1 MKKGLSTILLII
13 FLFNVGGYYIV
24 YWGLRYQTDQQLTSR
39 LDANLYDDDE
49 TILLKI
55 PVALPYP
62 IETNGFER
70 VDGRFEHN
78 GEFFKLIK
86 NKLQD
91 DTLYVVCIRDHE
103 TRQLVRTM
111 KDYVSLTQGLADKS
125 SSQRALHFLSKLA
138 KDFCSHEE
146 ITVIHGNGFSMLI
159 THEQRIESPFEP
171 SLPVHAPPPR
181 A

>member
-24 YWGLRYQTDQQLTSR
+24 YWGLRYQTDQQLTLR
-39 LDANLYDDDE
+39 LDANLYDPEE

-55 PVALPYP
+55 PVSLPYP
-62 IETNGFER
+62 LESNGFQR
-70 VDGRFEHN
+70 VDGAFEYN

-86 NKLQD
+86 NKLED
-91 DTLYVVCIRDHE
+91 DTLYVVCIRDRE
-103 TRQLVRTM
+103 TRQLVKTM
-111 KDYVSLTQGLADKS
+111 KDYVSLTQGLADQS
-125 SSQRALHFLSKLA
+125 PSQKAIHFLSKFA
-138 KDFCSHEE
+138 KDFCSNEAVN
-146 ITVIHGNGFSMLI
+146 IVQKTGFSMLI
-159 THEQRIESPFEP
+159 LHEQKDERLLAL

>member
-24 YWGLRYQTDQQLTSR
+24 YWGLRYNTDQQLASR
-39 LDANLYDDDE
+39 LDANLYDPEE

-55 PVALPYP
+55 PVTLPYP
-62 IETNGFER
+62 IESNGFQR
-70 VDGRFEHN
+70 VDGSFEHN

-103 TRQLVRTM
+103 TRRLVKTM
-111 KDYVSLTQGLADKS
+111 KDYVSLTQGLADQN
-125 SSQRALHFLSKLA
+125 SSQKTLHFLSKLA
-138 KDFCSHEE
+138 KDYCSNKAIDIVHRAGFVMV
-146 ITVIHGNGFSMLI
+146 ITY
-159 THEQRIESPFEP
+159 EQRPEDLFEP

>member
-24 YWGLRYQTDQQLTSR
+24 FWGLRYQANQQLTLR
-39 LDANLYDDDE
+39 LDANLFDPEE

-62 IETNGFER
+62 LESNGFQR
-70 VDGRFEHN
+70 VDGGFEHN

-86 NKLQD
+86 NKLEN
-91 DTLYVVCIRDHE
+91 DTLYVVCIRDRE
-103 TRQLVRTM
+103 TRQLVKTM
-111 KDYVSLTQGLADKS
+111 KDYVSLTQGLADENP
-125 SSQRALHFLSKLA
+125 SQKALHFLSKLA
-138 KDFCSHEE
+138 KDFCSNGAIDMVHQA
-146 ITVIHGNGFSMLI
+146 GFSMLI
-159 THEQRIESPFEP
+159 TYEQRLEHILGP

-181 A
+181 G